1 MARNGIYLA
10 RAREQIAQQRAE
22 NEREHRRRVDDA
34 YRRVPGLRALDQTL
48 QQQMIT
54 LVGLTMR
61 HGSDP
66 TDELRALERANLDTQ
81 AQRAEL
87 LTSYHLPVDYTDDI
101 YTCPD
106 CRDTGYIHG
115 QPCRCLLRRYNAEL
129 TRDLSRLLQSGDES
143 FEHFDLTLYDES
155 ARPKMERV
163 FQVCRTFAQTFRP
176 GTMNLLLQ
184 GGTGLGKTYLSA
196 CIARVVAGAGYAVA
210 YETAASAL
218 DAFECAKFQRSSA
231 DGEAAAQRVEQY
243 LGCDPDD
250 PRRSRHG
257 NDHGLFHER
266 PLHAHQHAPDAQ
278 KGHHHQHQLLQR
290 GAAEKIHAA
299 DPVAHRGRIPD
310 APVRG
315 SGHPADQKGARSMNQ
330 HEITER
336 RPLLDASGNLTEPGY
351 AKTLLPIYRRSDIK
365 AGKMRIKEWDYYCIN
380 NGHFALALTIA
391 DNSYM
396 GLDSISLLNLDE
408 GWEITKSPMRA
419 FTNGRIGLPESSETG
434 DVHSAGRNYS
444 ILFKNE
450 GDKRVLI
457 AQMKN
462 FGPEGSLYA
471 KVTLSDIPPESMVIA
486 TPFDK
491 DKHFYYNQK
500 INCMRAEG
508 TVTYGYH
515 NRTYTFDPADSFAV
529 LDWGRGVWTYKNTWY
544 WGSASGLVDGERFGF
559 NIGYGFGNTSAAS
572 ENMLFYKGRAH
583 KLSQVTFHI
592 PGDGGRRTPDYMQ
605 PWTFTSDDGRFEMDY
620 TPVLDRASCSDVGL
634 IKSDQHQV
642 FGVFNGRA
650 VLDDGTVLNVK
661 DLPGFAEKVI
671 NKW

>member
-1 MARNGIYLA
+1 
-10 RAREQIAQQRAE
+10 
-22 NEREHRRRVDDA
+22 
-34 YRRVPGLRALDQTL
+34 
-48 QQQMIT
+48 
-54 LVGLTMR
+54 
-61 HGSDP
+61 
-66 TDELRALERANLDTQ
+66 
-81 AQRAEL
+81 
-87 LTSYHLPVDYTDDI
+87 
-101 YTCPD
+101 
-106 CRDTGYIHG
+106 
-115 QPCRCLLRRYNAEL
+115 
-129 TRDLSRLLQSGDES
+129 
-143 FEHFDLTLYDES
+143 
-155 ARPKMERV
+155 
-163 FQVCRTFAQTFRP
+163 
-176 GTMNLLLQ
+176 
-184 GGTGLGKTYLSA
+184 
-196 CIARVVAGAGYAVA
+196 
-210 YETAASAL
+210 
-218 DAFECAKFQRSSA
+218 
-231 DGEAAAQRVEQY
+231 
-243 LGCDPDD
+243 
-250 PRRSRHG
+250 
-257 NDHGLFHER
+257 
-266 PLHAHQHAPDAQ
+266 
-278 KGHHHQHQLLQR
+278 
-290 GAAEKIHAA
+290 
-299 DPVAHRGRIPD
+299 
-310 APVRG
+310 
-315 SGHPADQKGARSMNQ
+315 MNQ

-351 AKTLLPIYRRSDIK
+351 AKSLLPVYRRGDIK
-365 AGKMRIKEWDYYCIN
+365 ANKLRIKEWDYYCIN

-408 GWEITKSPMRA
+408 GWEITKSPMKA
-419 FTNGRIGLPESSETG
+419 FTNGKVCLPESSERG

-450 GDKRVLI
+450 GDRRVLI

-471 KVTLSDIPPESMVIA
+471 KVTLTDIPAESMVIA

-583 KLSQVTFHI
+583 KLSQVIFHI
-592 PGDGGRRTPDYMQ
+592 PGDGGRATPDYMR

-661 DLPGFAEKVI
+661 DLHGFAEKVI